1 MTRYLNMIIAMI
13 MNQAPFVNK
22 IKCVVLHRKVS
33 LIYINGSGF
42 LVAKHFYLSLFS
54 KLAGGWLFPRHEDVK
69 GPGFVLYWEFY
80 VALTL
85 FFSHI
90 AIWNRRYPI
99 SEITAARPGNKPGPI
114 TPQAKSV
121 TTSPSPLQQRD

>member
-1 MTRYLNMIIAMI
+1 MTFY
-13 MNQAPFVNK
+13 FGK
-22 IKCVVLHRKVS
+22 IFRLKGGCNPRDPPPRS
-33 LIYINGSGF
+33 ANDINGSGF
-42 LVAKHFYLSLFS
+42 WVAKHFYLSLFS
-54 KLAGGWLFPRHEDVK
+54 KLAGGWFFPRHEDVK